1 MQRQWLDLIKRPLQL
16 VLQAQRP
23 TVLLI
28 GLTSRI
34 LRTRACTRIIRI
46 LGRHGALLDTLA
58 QFDPSLNVRAFVQL
72 VVHLVA
78 ARVALVALLLLRLG
92 RRIEIYIFLRVRCGT
107 SAVGGSG
114 GRLVVPCVGVS
125 LLQLLWRQGKSICS
139 KLDDIGF
146 LNYLLHSPSI
156 LDNAILH
163 HGLLLLVRQRV
174 GGA

>member
-16 VLQAQRP
+16 ILQTQRP
-23 TVLLI
+23 TMLLI

-34 LRTRACTRIIRI
+34 LCTRACTRIIRI
-46 LGRHGALLDTLA
+46 FGRHGALLDTFA
-58 QFDPSLNVRAFVQL
+58 QFDPGLDVRAFVQL

-78 ARVALVALLLLRLG
+78 ARVALVVLLLLRL
-92 RRIEIYIFLRVRCGT
+92 RWRIEIYIFLRVRCGT
-107 SAVGGSG
+107 STVGGSR
-114 GRLVVPCVGVS
+114 GRLVVPCVTVS
-125 LLQLLWRQGKSICS
+125 LLHLLWRQGKSICS

-146 LNYLLHSPSI
+146 LNDLLHSPSI
-156 LDNAILH
+156 LDYAILH